1 MAPNAADYKDEA
13 KAAANSVAESAQKLS
28 SEAQRS
34 FNDAAKR
41 FEKVVSEGL
50 DQIRAQSRTYADNAG
65 EHLDEAQRYVV
76 ERVKE
81 KPLVAAGAAL
91 GVGLLVGI
99 LLASGRNR

>member
-1 MAPNAADYKDEA
+1 MATNAADYKDEA

-50 DQIRAQSRTYADNAG
+50 DQIRAQSRT
-65 EHLDEAQRYVV
+65 
-76 ERVKE
+76 
-81 KPLVAAGAAL
+81 
-91 GVGLLVGI
+91 
-99 LLASGRNR
+99 